1 MWISDSI
8 LEKGKSKM
16 GGWRIALGLL
26 GILFVLWVTLSI
38 MLNSYMTNEW
48 QNEWWQILIALTIF
62 WLFYVLIAY
71 LAYYISHE

>member
-1 MWISDSI
+1 
-8 LEKGKSKM
+8 M

-26 GILFVLWVTLSI
+26 GILFVLWATLSI

>member
-1 MWISDSI
+1 
-8 LEKGKSKM
+8 M

-48 QNEWWQILIALTIF
+48 QNEWWQILIALAIF

-71 LAYYISHE
+71 LAYYICHE

>member
-1 MWISDSI
+1 
-8 LEKGKSKM
+8 M

-71 LAYYISHE
+71 LAYYICHE

>member
-1 MWISDSI
+1 
-8 LEKGKSKM
+8 M

-26 GILFVLWVTLSI
+26 GILFVLWATLSI

-71 LAYYISHE
+71 LAYYICHE